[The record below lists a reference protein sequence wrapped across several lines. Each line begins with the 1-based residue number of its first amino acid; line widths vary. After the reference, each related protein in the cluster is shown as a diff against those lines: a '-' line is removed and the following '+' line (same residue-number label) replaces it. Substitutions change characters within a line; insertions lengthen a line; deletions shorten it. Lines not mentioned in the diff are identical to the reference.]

1 MDLYQSTHWGDAED
15 GNKIRISDM
24 TPRHAFN
31 CTRWLER
38 HAKVIAF
45 RDSCR
50 WLDIGSWIGGEQA
63 LYDLDCAI
71 AADEEEKQDPDKW
84 IKSTR
89 LYQALDKR
97 AESYEPTLMEMM

>member
-1 MDLYQSTHWGDAED
+1 MDLHQGIYWGDTED
-15 GNKIRISDM
+15 GNKIRISEM

-31 CTRWLER
+31 CTRFLER
-38 HAKVIAF
+38 YAEAIASK
-45 RDSCR
+45 DSWDLFQAAR
-50 WLDIGSWIGGEQA
+50 WVRGEQA
-63 LYDLDCAI
+63 SYDLDCAI
-71 AADEEEKQDPDKW
+71 EEDMIEKQDPDKW